1 MPDDMLEDAI
11 LVSKTIL
18 DEHEFETN
26 GVEVSFIIFIFCR
39 RSANVIFDL
48 FRSLRKLKHIWI
60 KNGSHHGT
68 YSLVNHSVATLFTKR
83 IDSFTSPSS
92 NPKSLS
98 SFTKL
103 RERK

>member
-11 LVSKTIL
+11 QVSKTIL

-26 GVEVSFIIFIFCR
+26 GVEVSFIIFYFAATNLIF
-39 RSANVIFDL
+39 NFY
-48 FRSLRKLKHIWI
+48 RSLRKLKHIWI

-68 YSLVNHSVATLFTKR
+68 YSLVNLSVATLFTKR

-92 NPKSLS
+92 NVKSLS